1 MWSLIM
7 KRWRLISIGL
17 LTALSLLIFNSIIEN
32 SDGIFLLEVAQAQS
46 NTNSSITL
54 SAQPYKE
61 SRFEV
66 GILEGYQQK
75 VIAGLPVVES
85 PEGNLAY
92 TVVVKPQV
100 STRQLDNEALAKI
113 AIEELEGGEGF
124 QPGQFR
130 AIAPGEIILPWS
142 GSLTM
147 ENNTQFMSGVVLAR
161 NRGRNVFLLL
171 ISAMETKADEVPQVL
186 RVLSNSLK

>member
-1 MWSLIM
+1 M
-7 KRWRLISIGL
+7 KRWRLIGIGL
-17 LTALSLLIFNSIIEN
+17 LTALSLLIFNSIAGN
-32 SDGIFLLEVAQAQS
+32 WQDLVLLKPAQAQFA
-46 NTNSSITL
+46 TNSSISL
-54 SAQPYKE
+54 SGKTYKE

-75 VIAGLPVVES
+75 VIAGVPMIES

-100 STRQLDNEALAKI
+100 SGQQLDNEALAKI
-113 AIEELEGGEGF
+113 AIDEFEGGEGF
-124 QPGQFR
+124 QPSQFR
-130 AIAPGEIILPWS
+130 AIVPGEIILPWS

-147 ENNTQFMSGVVLAR
+147 ANNTQPLSGVVLAR
-161 NRGRNVFLLL
+161 QRSRNVFLLL
-171 ISAMETKADEVPQVL
+171 ISATEAKVEDVPQVL